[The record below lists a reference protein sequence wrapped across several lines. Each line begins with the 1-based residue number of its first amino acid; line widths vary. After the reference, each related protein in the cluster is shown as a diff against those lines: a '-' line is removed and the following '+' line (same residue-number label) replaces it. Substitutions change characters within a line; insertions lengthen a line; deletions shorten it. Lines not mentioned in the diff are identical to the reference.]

1 MYLFR
6 PIFYFVS
13 QLWHQGRIYFF
24 SPRIISANNAAC
36 TYALPFDSLLLI
48 SDPFTFISFWMVQPL
63 VVMAAMF
70 TVWYYLFY
78 NE

>member
-1 MYLFR
+1 MASREDIL
-6 PIFYFVS
+6 
-13 QLWHQGRIYFF
+13 F
-24 SPRIISANNAAC
+24 SPRIISANNAAY
-36 TYALPFDSLLLI
+36 THALPFDSLLLI